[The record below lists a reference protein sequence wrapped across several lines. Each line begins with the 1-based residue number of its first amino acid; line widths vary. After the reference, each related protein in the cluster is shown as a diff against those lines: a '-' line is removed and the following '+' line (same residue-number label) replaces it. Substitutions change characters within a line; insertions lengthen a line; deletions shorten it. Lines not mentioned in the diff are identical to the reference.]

1 MLFAL
6 VPVSALTDL
15 GTGEREQHNVGIPR
29 RLWGTQA
36 EPGPSFYKQRQRPHV
51 SSGTHSC
58 LSLRSSLLL
67 LKKECVHPCT

>member
-6 VPVSALTDL
+6 VSVSALTDL

-36 EPGPSFYKQRQRPHV
+36 EPGPSFYNNASDPM
-51 SSGTHSC
+51 
-58 LSLRSSLLL
+58 
-67 LKKECVHPCT
+67 